1 MKLMCLGASRAQLSC
16 IKKAKEMGIS
26 VITCDYLVNAVG
38 HDSSDLS
45 VYVSTFDYKNV
56 LKAARIQAIDGIM
69 TMGTDQP
76 VYTAAYVAE
85 HLGLPTMISEETA
98 FSVTNKIKMK
108 QIFLDSKIPT
118 VDYRIYEKGIHED
131 DLDDLAYPVVVKPID
146 SQGQRGIY
154 YLESKNAV
162 IEHYEKV
169 VQHSRDRRILVET
182 YYEHDEITVS
192 GWVQDD
198 HLTVLS
204 ITDRVTFKDKE
215 RIGICLSHELPSKHM
230 FTRGDRII
238 ELSSHIVKAFNIHN
252 GPIYFQLM
260 LGAKGLYVN
269 EIACRI
275 GGAYEG
281 SFIPHIT
288 KFDIV
293 KAQIEQSLNQS
304 LNQVKVD
311 IKPLNYQVLENKA
324 FLSVQLFF
332 CKPCIIHHMPS
343 EKEIME
349 LEGVLEVGFNY
360 KTGDHVQP
368 IENATARIGYVIVEG
383 PSKKELEKRLI
394 KLYEKLTI
402 LDEHGVN
409 QIIHRKIKG

>member
-1 MKLMCLGASRAQLSC
+1 MCLGASKAQLDC
-16 IKKAKEMGIS
+16 IKKAKEMGIF
-26 VITCDYLVNAVG
+26 VITCDYDKKAIG
-38 HDSSDLS
+38 HAFSDAS
-45 VYVSTFDYKNV
+45 VYISTFDYKNV
-56 LKAARIQAIDGIM
+56 MVAGKSYAIDGIM

-98 FSVTNKIKMK
+98 FSVTNKIRMK
-108 QIFLDSKIPT
+108 QIFMESKIPT

-131 DLDDLAYPVVVKPID
+131 DLDDLIYPVVVKPID

-154 YLESKNAV
+154 YLESKHAV
-162 IEHYEKV
+162 IDHYEKV
-169 VQHSRDRRILVET
+169 VQHSRDSRILVET

-192 GWVQDD
+192 GWVYNN

-204 ITDRVTFKDKE
+204 ITDRVTFKDKD

-230 FTRGDRII
+230 FTHGDKIL
-238 ELSSHIVKAFNIHN
+238 ELSIQIVTAFNIHN

-288 KFDIV
+288 GFDIV
-293 KAQIEQSLNQS
+293 KVQIEQSLNQDKMDTKH
-304 LNQVKVD
+304 LK
-311 IKPLNYQVLENKA
+311 YQVLMNKA

-332 CKPCIIHHMPS
+332 CKPCIIHYMPS

-349 LEGVLEVGFNY
+349 LEGVFEVGFNF
-360 KTGDHVQP
+360 KSGDQVYQ

-383 PSKKELEKRLI
+383 ASKEELEKNLI
-394 KLYEKLTI
+394 KLYEQLTI
-402 LDEHGVN
+402 LDENGMN
-409 QIIHRKIKG
+409 QIIHRKLKGC